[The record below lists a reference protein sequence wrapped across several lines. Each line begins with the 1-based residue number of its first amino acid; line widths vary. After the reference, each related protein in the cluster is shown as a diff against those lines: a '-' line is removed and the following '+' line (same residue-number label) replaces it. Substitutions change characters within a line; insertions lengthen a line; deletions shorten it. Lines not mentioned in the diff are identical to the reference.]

1 MKDEELNRPPALNIY
16 QDLHAMLYRLTD
28 QELAHVM
35 RAALE
40 YFQLGDVTQ
49 QLDRAEQL
57 IFESVRAGIDRSS
70 ETWKETSEQRRNA
83 ANKRWNAERQK
94 QQAENQ

>member
-1 MKDEELNRPPALNIY
+1 MNNEELIRPPALNIY

-28 QELAHVM
+28 QELAHVI

-40 YFQLGDVTQ
+40 YFQLGDVKQ

-57 IFESVRAGIDRSS
+57 IFESVRSGIDRSC
-70 ETWKETSEQRRNA
+70 ETWKDTCEQRRNA
-83 ANKRWNAERQK
+83 ANKRWEADK
-94 QQAENQ
+94 QAKRNE